1 MKGHAKIELT
11 EVDTGKKKVVEHD
24 NMLTKAI
31 SEYVKPIALTGYTPL
46 LDCKTKGQFN
56 VLFGGLFLF
65 DGAIEENADITYP
78 PKGVHC
84 TGRGSNISYGGEDTN
99 LGSFNSNESGF
110 DENGNY
116 KMVWDFNTSQA
127 NGTIAA
133 LSLTSLLGGRSGLGS
148 PVFDSTIHMGT
159 IQQFYNADYAFYTKV
174 EGVTISK
181 NIAFAIED
189 NVYFLL
195 YNNVYYS
202 SNEPD
207 LYMKN
212 SGMLSLLKVKMSVD
226 NIVFNNNISNSNMRY
241 ERVDISIPTKI
252 MNQITDNNGI
262 IGGICLDGRY
272 MYAML
277 TTAHKYIAKNEEIN
291 LLKIDTQNNFSAEV
305 VSFVNTTNE
314 VLFRSYST
322 SSNSIPKY
330 GGEWFVADGYY
341 ICINQNRDK
350 LYRIKISDPT
360 DVAAIDMSLANGWK
374 STLFMRFIGKI
385 TDGTVLL
392 KLSSWNCFII
402 DLDEWTCKCAA
413 INTFDTD
420 YLTTVTPDKSKFVVS
435 MRSGYSEMITMV
447 QNPFY
452 LATINNLSEPVTKTS
467 AHTMKVTYTLSEG

>member
-1 MKGHAKIELT
+1 MKGHAKIELI
-11 EVDTGKKKVVEHD
+11 EVATGKKKVVEHD

-148 PVFDSTIHMGT
+148 PAYDSAINSSTAQTLYSTDYG
-159 IQQFYNADYAFYTKV
+159 FYQKV
-174 EGVTISK
+174 KDATISDK
-181 NIAFAIED
+181 IAFAIGD
-189 NVYFLL
+189 CLYFLL
-195 YNNVYYS
+195 YYNVYYS
-202 SNEPD
+202 SSEAD

-212 SGMLSLLKVKMSVD
+212 SGTLSFLKVKMPVD
-226 NIVFNNNISNSNMRY
+226 NIVFSNNKSNEPMRY
-241 ERVDISIPTKI
+241 ERVDISIPSKI

-272 MYAML
+272 MYVML

-291 LLKIDTQNNFSAEV
+291 LLKIDTQNNFSAEC
-305 VSFVNTTNE
+305 VSFINTTNE
-314 VLFRSYST
+314 VLFRSYL
-322 SSNSIPKY
+322 SSNNKIPDY

-341 ICINQNRDK
+341 ICINQDRDK
-350 LYRIKISDPT
+350 LYRIKIADST
-360 DVAAIDMSLANGWK
+360 DVAAIDMSLAKGWDK
-374 STLFMRFIGKI
+374 NTQKRFVGKI
-385 TDGTVLL
+385 TDAHVLL
-392 KLSSWNCFII
+392 KNYGNSYII
-402 DLDEWTCKCAA
+402 DLDEWTCKCSLF
-413 INTFDTD
+413 NSFGTE
-420 YLTTVTPDKSKFVVS
+420 YLTTVTADKSKFIIS
-435 MRSGYSEMITMV
+435 MRNGYSPMLVIV

-452 LATINNLSEPVTKTS
+452 IATINNLSEPVTKTS